1 MYARRF
7 SDVFSP
13 AALIGQASLL
23 ARSTLCVYPMSKGHA
38 IPHMR
43 THVSRGR
50 RHPRIRLGVHSDS
63 KGDGCTVTAQGSTR
77 SHSEPGSQA
86 LFASVSVLWCESPW
100 EQRSLCPS
108 PFTSDLIPVS
118 SIVPSAKRM
127 DLGQVSEGALN
138 GDRGA

>member
-1 MYARRF
+1 MHGHSA
-7 SDVFSP
+7 
-13 AALIGQASLL
+13 G
-23 ARSTLCVYPMSKGHA
+23 VYPV
-38 IPHMR
+38 PFR
-43 THVSRGR
+43 TRKSSPV
-50 RHPRIRLGVHSDS
+50 
-63 KGDGCTVTAQGSTR
+63 
-77 SHSEPGSQA
+77 
-86 LFASVSVLWCESPW
+86 ASVSVLWCESPW